1 MAFDWRAFIEVARSL
16 QRHAVGETDPEALL
30 RTAVS
35 RAYYGAFCFV
45 RNHARD
51 QLGFEPKNDAD
62 DHGRLRAYLKG
73 KRHKISQRLDRL
85 GQWRNEGDYA
95 DQLPFD
101 AQAALAA
108 AIMEADAIVSSLTP
122 RTS

>member
-1 MAFDWRAFIEVARSL
+1 MPFDWKAFIELARSL
-16 QRHAVGETDPEALL
+16 QHQAAGASDAEALL

-51 QLGFEPKNDAD
+51 QLGFSPRNDAD
-62 DHGRLRAYLKG
+62 DHGRLRAHLRG
-73 KRHKISQRLDRL
+73 KRRQIAQRLDRL
-85 GQWRNEGDYA
+85 RQWRNESDYA

-101 AQAALAA
+101 AAATLGA
-108 AIMEADAIVSSLTP
+108 AIGEADRIVASLTP
-122 RTS
+122 RTT

>member
-1 MAFDWRAFIEVARSL
+1 MPFDWKAFIDVARSL
-16 QRHAVGETDPEALL
+16 QEQAGSEPDPEALL

-51 QLGFEPKNDAD
+51 QLGFQPKNDAN
-62 DHGRLRAYLKG
+62 DHGRLRAHLRG
-73 KRHKISQRLDRL
+73 KRQQISQKLDRL
-85 GQWRNEGDYA
+85 RQWRNESDYS

-101 AQAALAA
+101 AEATLAA
-108 AIMEADAIVSSLTP
+108 AIGEAAAIVALLTP
-122 RTS
+122 RTT

>member
-1 MAFDWRAFIEVARSL
+1 MPFDWRAFIEVARSL
-16 QRHAVGETDPEALL
+16 PRRTAGETDPEALL

-51 QLGFEPKNDAD
+51 RLGFEPRHDAD
-62 DHGRLRAYLKG
+62 DHGRLRAHLRG
-73 KRHKISQRLDRL
+73 KRRQISQKLDRL
-85 GQWRNEGDYA
+85 RQWRNESDYA

-101 AQAALAA
+101 AEATLVA
-108 AIMEADAIVSSLTP
+108 AIGEADAIVALLTP
-122 RTS
+122 RTT